1 MREYGRKAGL
11 PPAKQEF
18 DCLNYSIAIHRL
30 DAEADLAFVKYWL
43 RQKNIQNTT
52 IYA

>member
-1 MREYGRKAGL
+1 MREYGKKAGF

-18 DCLNYSIAIHRL
+18 DCLNYSIAMHRL

-43 RQKNIQNTT
+43 
-52 IYA
+52 